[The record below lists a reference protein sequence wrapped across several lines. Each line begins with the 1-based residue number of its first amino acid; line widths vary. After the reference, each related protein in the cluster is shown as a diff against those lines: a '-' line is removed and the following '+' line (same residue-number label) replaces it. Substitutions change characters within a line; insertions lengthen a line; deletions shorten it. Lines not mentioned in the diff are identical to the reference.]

1 MSHPYN
7 QFIDDMARLLHE
19 ARRLP
24 LGGLLPAP
32 APVVAADAPKV
43 LVFSPHPDDESIIGA
58 LPLRLRREL
67 SCRVSVVAVTQGSKV
82 ERQAARLEELRGAT
96 AFLGLELIA
105 TREGGLTGINPKA
118 RAADPTAWGEAVALV
133 AGILAE
139 HRPLIVFFPHSGDG
153 NPTHIGT
160 HHVVMDAL
168 ATLGPDLR
176 CLAVETEF
184 WIAMPDPNL
193 MVQSTPTDVADLVAA
208 ITFHVGEVARNPY
221 HVLLPSWMSDN
232 VRRGGELIAGFG
244 GALPDYDF
252 ATLYRLRRWNGSAL
266 EPVLPAGRLVPTGDD
281 LALVFGHSAVVGE
294 GQEVSR

>member
-1 MSHPYN
+1 MSNPFN
-7 QFIDDMARLLHE
+7 QFIDGMARLLHE

-24 LGGLLPAP
+24 LGGLSPTP
-32 APVVAADAPKV
+32 APVVTADAPNV

-58 LPLRLRREL
+58 LPLRMRREL
-67 SCRVSVVAVTQGSKV
+67 AYCVSVVAVTQGSKV

-96 AFLGLELIA
+96 AFLSLELIT
-105 TREGGLTGINPKA
+105 TREGGLTGINPEA
-118 RAADPTAWGEAVALV
+118 RTADPIGWGKAVELT

-139 HRPLIVFFPHSGDG
+139 HRPLVVFFPHSGDG
-153 NPTHIGT
+153 NPTHVGT
-160 HHVVMDAL
+160 HHLVMDAL

-184 WIAMPDPNL
+184 WNAMPDPNL

-244 GALPDYDF
+244 GAPPDYDF

-266 EPVLPAGRLVPTGDD
+266 EPVLAAACLVPAGDD
-281 LALVFGHSAVVGE
+281 LAFVFGQAAVVGE
-294 GQEVSR
+294 GQKVSR